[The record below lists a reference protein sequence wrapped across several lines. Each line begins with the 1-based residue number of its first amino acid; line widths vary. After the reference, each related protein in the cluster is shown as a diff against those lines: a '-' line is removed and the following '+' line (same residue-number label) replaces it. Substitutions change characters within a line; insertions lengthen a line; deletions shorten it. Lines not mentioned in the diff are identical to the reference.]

1 MTYQILIDIGLG
13 ILALIATFISYFCHV
28 KSKLINS
35 VPGTIDDVEIDGKV
49 GKEKFDEA
57 VNIIMERIPAI
68 LKPFIKRTYVEML
81 VQKTFDKIKD
91 FAKKQ
96 NK

>member
-1 MTYQILIDIGLG
+1 MTTQIIIDIGLG
-13 ILALIATFISYFCHV
+13 LLALITTFVSYFCYV

-35 VPGTIDDVEIDGKV
+35 VPGTIDEVEVDGKV
-49 GKEKFDEA
+49 GAEKFEEA

-68 LKPFIKRTYVEML
+68 LKPFIKRSYVEML
-81 VQKTFDKIKD
+81 VQQVFDKIKD

-96 NK
+96 K

>member
-1 MTYQILIDIGLG
+1 MTTQIIIDVGLG
-13 ILALIATFISYFCHV
+13 LLALIATFISYFCYV

-35 VPGTIDDVEIDGKV
+35 VPGTIDDVEVDGKV
-49 GKEKFDEA
+49 GAEKFEEA

-68 LKPFIKRTYVEML
+68 LKPFIKRSYVEML
-81 VQKTFDKIKD
+81 VQQVFDKIKD

-96 NK
+96 K